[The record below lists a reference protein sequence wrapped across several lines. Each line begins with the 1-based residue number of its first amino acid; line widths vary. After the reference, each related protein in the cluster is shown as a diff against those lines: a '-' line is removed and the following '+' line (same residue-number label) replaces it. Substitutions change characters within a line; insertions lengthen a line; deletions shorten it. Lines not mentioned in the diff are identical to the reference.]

1 MFDKTLT
8 IEKVKS
14 NYDNNKFGLIV
25 LKSSNN
31 FFMDFI
37 LATIMSVMQH
47 LKFRSMKT
55 ISLLL
60 VGKLLEK
67 FPNG

>member
-1 MFDKTLT
+1 MTT
-8 IEKVKS
+8 IALLLFFSKAAMKKIT
-14 NYDNNKFGLIV
+14 DLISV
-25 LKSSNN
+25 TKL
-31 FFMDFI
+31 
-37 LATIMSVMQH
+37 SVMQH
-47 LKFRSMKT
+47 LKFWRMKM